1 VHDDSRQ
8 LNQRIKRQK
17 KEVAALSQVSQQD
30 KALNTIADEVVCPI
44 TRQLLVDPVMAR
56 DGKVYERGSI
66 ETWLKKH
73 ERSPMN
79 GNHMEA
85 TLVPALHVRNIIEA
99 LIASDAIDADMAKM
113 WVERSEK
120 EAKHKALLAL
130 AKQIPPWSRCHRG
143 SCTVLSC
150 RGRCSYK

>member
-1 VHDDSRQ
+1 
-8 LNQRIKRQK
+8 
-17 KEVAALSQVSQQD
+17 
-30 KALNTIADEVVCPI
+30 
-44 TRQLLVDPVMAR
+44 
-56 DGKVYERGSI
+56 
-66 ETWLKKH
+66 
-73 ERSPMN
+73 MN

-130 AKQIPPWSRCHRG
+130 AKQFPPGPDAIVDLALFYHAEGEEKQWKKWITHGSRLRDPYCMGQRALYLFKIRHCA
-143 SCTVLSC
+143 S
-150 RGRCSYK
+150 